1 MRNIKKLVEEYT
13 AKFSNTKSGADFKAS
28 EAQQLKKLT
37 EERCIEYQALT
48 TNEQIFCAFD
58 VTWSAAYMAGYK
70 KALNDAKKGTKE

>member
-48 TNEQIFCAFD
+48 TNE
-58 VTWSAAYMAGYK
+58 
-70 KALNDAKKGTKE
+70 